1 MQAKLKRLLISLVAV
16 VGLVGDALANG
27 SANGWQ
33 FFQPSRTGY
42 SARTSIGYHYGY
54 PAYGPSESNVS
65 AQFLFNVASGN
76 LTDLVGGS
84 EVLVVNTT
92 PTFNQTIGGL
102 HAGISPGILYDANT
116 EYHRKGSAST
126 VMSAGTSDFTLE
138 IWFSSTAA
146 GDAMLVT
153 TRGWVSGDGYEVEI
167 LPGSTSI
174 NSYWQATDNTNVT
187 STKSYGAAT
196 PLDGNPHKIRI
207 TGDRN
212 GNLTTY
218 LDETSLGTTAFAALD
233 GKDLAADDVTMAVA
247 IGAGAKTLT
256 GKLYEVRLSLNL
268 TNNSTPTWLQ

>member
-1 MQAKLKRLLISLVAV
+1 MAWIALTPKSAY
-16 VGLVGDALANG
+16 GWLVGGA
-27 SANGWQ
+27 SA
-33 FFQPSRTGY
+33 PLTY
-42 SARTSIGYHYGY
+42 SYGY
-54 PAYGPSESNVS
+54 PAAGLVESNVA

-76 LTDLVGGS
+76 LTDQVGGS
-84 EVLVVNTT
+84 EVLVVNST
-92 PTFNQTIGGL
+92 PTFSQAVGGL

-126 VMSAGTSDFTLE
+126 VMSLGTSDFTVE
-138 IWFSSTAA
+138 IWFSSTASA
-146 GDAMLVT
+146 DAILLT

-174 NSYWQATDNTNVT
+174 SSYWQATDNTNVT

-218 LDETSLGTTAFAALD
+218 LDETSLGTTAFSGLD
-233 GKDLAADDVTMAVA
+233 GKDLAADDITMGTA

-268 TNNSTPTWLQ
+268 TNNSTPVWLG